1 MLFKALVSAQEIHDE
16 QIPRPITD
24 FVTDLSLIKNPSI
37 FADNL
42 TNSPEPIESSTDHSE
57 SPTGA
62 MGIDSE
68 DITSDSTPTTSS
80 DDIQIGTA
88 LMETYTGPSD
98 TESSDTESNDISDYT
113 PDSDSAS
120 ESTDTNNNNTNTKN
134 NKGTPA
140 STIGLAAGISAGIVV
155 LAVGIIAY
163 ILIQRERRRRR
174 IARADARNS
183 DEEDRMESIYAI
195 GGASEP
201 LSPVNV
207 SADNNVITG
216 SISRQITEP
225 QVVHAQDDGQAI
237 GEVDLNELPP
247 QYQDLP
253 YTGVSRRV
261 FGKDDEKE
269 KE

>member
-1 MLFKALVSAQEIHDE
+1 M
-16 QIPRPITD
+16 
-24 FVTDLSLIKNPSI
+24 
-37 FADNL
+37 
-42 TNSPEPIESSTDHSE
+42 NSPELIESSTDHSE

-80 DDIQIGTA
+80 DDIQIGTP
-88 LMETYTGPSD
+88 LVETYTGPSD

-113 PDSDSAS
+113 SDSDSAS
-120 ESTDTNNNNTNTKN
+120 ESTDTTNNNTNTNTKN
-134 NKGTPA
+134 NKDTPA
-140 STIGLAAGISAGIVV
+140 STIGLAAGISTGIVV

-207 SADNNVITG
+207 SANNNVLTG

-225 QVVHAQDDGQAI
+225 QVVHAQDGGQAI

-261 FGKDDEKE
+261 FGKDDEKV